1 MTSPAK
7 LLKKCSRHSPK
18 MKREAGQSIPP
29 FRARPAFLDSPTIN
43 ATLDYMEIHLSPDQ
57 EAHLAALAA
66 SVGRPADELVQEAL
80 AEWEQRQAER
90 QPQRPKHTP
99 AEAAARILE
108 LRKGN
113 ILPPGE
119 TIKNL
124 INYGRA

>member
-1 MTSPAK
+1 MELPEG
-7 LLKKCSRHSPK
+7 R
-18 MKREAGQSIPP
+18 GQSIPP
-29 FRARPAFLDSPTIN
+29 FHARPAFLDSPTVN

-57 EAHLAALAA
+57 EAHLSALAA
-66 SVGRPADELVQEAL
+66 RAGRRADELVQEAL
-80 AEWEQRQAER
+80 AEWEQRQSER

-113 ILPPGE
+113 NLPKGE

>member
-1 MTSPAK
+1 
-7 LLKKCSRHSPK
+7 
-18 MKREAGQSIPP
+18 
-29 FRARPAFLDSPTIN
+29 
-43 ATLDYMEIHLSPDQ
+43 MEIHLSPDQ
-57 EAHLAALAA
+57 EAYLAALAA
-66 SVGRPADELVQEAL
+66 SAGRRADELVQEAL

-90 QPQRPKHTP
+90 QPQRSKHTP

-113 ILPPGE
+113 ILPKGE

>member
-1 MTSPAK
+1 MAIG
-7 LLKKCSRHSPK
+7 L
-18 MKREAGQSIPP
+18 AVPP
-29 FRARPAFLDSPTIN
+29 DTVKIARVARAERRPRLFEKIAFLDSATVN

-57 EAHLAALAA
+57 EARLAALAA
-66 SVGRPADELVQEAL
+66 SAGRRADELVREAL
-80 AEWEQRQAER
+80 TEWEQRQAQR
-90 QPQRPKHTP
+90 QPQRPKHSP

-113 ILPPGE
+113 ILPEGE

>member
-1 MTSPAK
+1 
-7 LLKKCSRHSPK
+7 
-18 MKREAGQSIPP
+18 
-29 FRARPAFLDSPTIN
+29 
-43 ATLDYMEIHLSPDQ
+43 MEIRLSPDQ
-57 EAHLAALAA
+57 EARLAGLAATT
-66 SVGRPADELVQEAL
+66 GRRADELVQEAL

-108 LRKGN
+108 LRRGN
-113 ILPPGE
+113 NLPEGE